1 MTSAIA
7 ALGVLLKRNGQTI
20 AELSKIGPVGK
31 SRETI
36 DCTNLNTAGGYKEFI
51 GGMRDGGLVAL
62 EGNFIA
68 GDTNGQIGLQ
78 TDFDGETAQSFV
90 VYFPTA
96 ITATWTFSGVVTKF
110 ETNFEVNNKVTFTSE
125 IKITGAPVLAV
136 TASGDLTTTFFAISE
151 SAVIVPAP
159 HGDQYEYNASVLT
172 AISSVT
178 VTPICATGGTTIRV
192 NGSIVVTGNPSTAIT
207 LGAAGT
213 VTLITITVSEVGKVA
228 KLYTIH
234 LARATT

>member
-7 ALGVLLKRNGQTI
+7 ALGVLLKRDGNTI

-51 GGMRDGGLVAL
+51 GGMRDGGVVAL

-68 GDTNGQIGLQ
+68 GDTSGQIGLQ
-78 TDFDGETAQSFV
+78 TDFDVETAQSFV

-110 ETNFEVNNKVTFTSE
+110 ETNFEVNNKVTFAAE
-125 IKITGAPVLAV
+125 IKITGAPTLAI
-136 TASGDLTTTFFAISE
+136 TASTGLTTPFFS
-151 SAVIVPAP
+151 
-159 HGDQYEYNASVLT
+159 
-172 AISSVT
+172 
-178 VTPICATGGTTIRV
+178 CTGGTPTYAPAPAGTAGTYVINV
-192 NGSIVVTGNPSTAIT
+192 LTGTTSVTLTPTAAAGVITVDGSVVATGAASSAIT
-207 LGAAGT
+207 LGAAGS
-213 VTLITITVSEVGKVA
+213 ITEVPITVKETGKTA
-228 KLYTIH
+228 KEYAILII
-234 LARATT
+234 RAAA

>member
-7 ALGVLLKRNGQTI
+7 ALGVLLKRDGNTI

-51 GGMRDGGLVAL
+51 GGMRDGGVVAL

-68 GDTNGQIGLQ
+68 GDTSGQIGLQ

-96 ITATWTFSGVVTKF
+96 ITATWTFTGVVTKF
-110 ETNFEVNNKVTFTSE
+110 ETNFEVNNKVTFASE
-125 IKITGAPVLAV
+125 IKITGEPVLAV
-136 TASGDLTTTFFAISE
+136 TASTGLTTPFF
-151 SAVIVPAP
+151 V
-159 HGDQYEYNASVLT
+159 
-172 AISSVT
+172 
-178 VTPICATGGTTIRV
+178 CTGGTPTYAPAQAGTEGTYVI
-192 NGSIVVTGNPSTAIT
+192 NVVTGTTSVTLTPTATAGVITVDGSVVETGQASSAIT
-207 LGAAGT
+207 LGAAGS
-213 VTLITITVSEVGKVA
+213 ITEVPITVKETGKVA
-228 KLYTIH
+228 KEYTI
-234 LARATT
+234 LIVRAAA